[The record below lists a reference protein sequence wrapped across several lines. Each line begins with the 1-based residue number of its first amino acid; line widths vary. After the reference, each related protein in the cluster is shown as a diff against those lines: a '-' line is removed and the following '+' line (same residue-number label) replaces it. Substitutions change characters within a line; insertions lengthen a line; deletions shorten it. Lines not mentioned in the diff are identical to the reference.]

1 MLIFILGSCSS
12 PLGECFLLL
21 KNSFCMILSKVT
33 EYVLLF
39 HTSIAFT
46 LYNFEENGK
55 KKKKTSVCFQ
65 PLVLRNVIKHTF

>member
-1 MLIFILGSCSS
+1 
-12 PLGECFLLL
+12 
-21 KNSFCMILSKVT
+21 MILSKVT

-55 KKKKTSVCFQ
+55 KKKKDFCMFSATC
-65 PLVLRNVIKHTF
+65 IKKCYKTYFLIFISTLLLLISQREPISLSILIW